1 MIDLSSLKASGWQ
14 RVVAELNAPAP
25 DDKVYFDRLLR
36 VLAQVSA
43 ARQAVLYVPDKIDG
57 EDVEP
62 RVELVWPPTQMDR
75 DAEAA
80 AQQAAPASGSGA
92 SAQILFPNEART
104 AARAAFGSRQA
115 RAFGMDEK
123 EPLYYGDTTA
133 SQEGYILS
141 VPLARWTG
149 GQPRPVSAAGAEPE
163 VPAAVATLLIEP
175 RGKDAIRSTLAMAEV
190 LAGYVAGHEARQAL
204 RKTQAAGFS
213 LDLATRLIASINNA
227 PNFKGSC
234 IQLCNDLAKQFAV
247 DRVALGWV
255 KNDKCV
261 VESISD
267 IEHFDRRTAM
277 VQKLAGAMD
286 ECLDQEQPVL
296 FPPPPVDGAG
306 SDVLLSQAIV
316 HAHRELAAGSAKLKV
331 CSLPLR
337 VDDEVI
343 GVVTI
348 EAAGADGDARLDLG
362 TVELLQAAMDLV
374 APVMRIRRSDDR
386 WVTRRAWDSSI
397 KGAGWLVGPKQTVW
411 KLAGLAALI
420 GLLVLVF
427 VRTTYAPSAE
437 AVLEPRERRI
447 VSAPFDGLIRTL
459 GPGIDVGAVVKA
471 GDVILE
477 LDTKE
482 YELGLA
488 DAIGKVQQ
496 AETQAAAARKAKE
509 AGKVAQAEQQA
520 DRAKAEADLYRYRLN
535 RARIVSP
542 IDGVIIAGELKDRV
556 GSTIKVGELL
566 VQVARLDDI
575 VVTAKVDERDIGL
588 VKKAF
593 DEGKGK
599 GRVATKGDPN
609 DVMTFDVE
617 RIVPL
622 AQPVD
627 GKNVFEVRGRLNATD
642 AQKAKLRPGIEGVAK
657 LDTVRASLMWIG
669 TRRIVDQARLW
680 LWWW

>member
-1 MIDLSSLKASGWQ
+1 MIDLSSLKAPGWQ

-25 DDKVYFDRLLR
+25 DDRVYFDRLLR

-43 ARQAVLYVPDKIDG
+43 ARQAVLYVPDKMDG

-62 RVELVWPPTQMDR
+62 RVELVWPSTRLDS

-80 AQQAAPASGSGA
+80 AAAAGA
-92 SAQILFPNEART
+92 TGGAPGGAEILFPNEART

-133 SQEGYILS
+133 SQEGFILS

-149 GQPRPVSAAGAEPE
+149 GQPRPTLGAEPE

-175 RGKDAIRSTLAMAEV
+175 RSKDAIRSTLAMAEV

-213 LDLATRLIASINNA
+213 LDLATRLIGSINNA
-227 PNFKGSC
+227 PSFKGSC

-255 KNDKCV
+255 KNDRCF

-296 FPPPPVDGAG
+296 FPPPPAEGAG

-316 HAHRELAAGSAKLKV
+316 HAHRELAAGSAKVKV

-337 VDDEVI
+337 VDDDVI

-348 EAAGADGDARLDLG
+348 ESAGADGDARMDLS
-362 TVELLQAAMDLV
+362 TVELLQAAMDLI
-374 APVMRIRRSDDR
+374 APVLRIRRSDDR

-397 KGAGWLVGPKQTVW
+397 KGAAWLVGPKQTVW
-411 KLAGLAALI
+411 KLVGLAALI
-420 GLLVLVF
+420 GLCVLVF

-447 VSAPFDGLIRTL
+447 VSAPFDGLIRAL
-459 GPGIDVGAVVKA
+459 GPGIDVGAAVKA
-471 GDVILE
+471 GDVIVE
-477 LDTKE
+477 LDTRE

-496 AETQAAAARKAKE
+496 AETQAAAARKARE
-509 AGKVAQAEQQA
+509 AGKVAQADQQA
-520 DRAKAEADLYRYRLN
+520 DRARAEADLYRYRLA

-575 VVTAKVDERDIGL
+575 VVTAKVDERDISL
-588 VKKAF
+588 VKRAF
-593 DEGKGK
+593 DEGRGK
-599 GRVATKGDPN
+599 GRVATRGDPN

-642 AQKAKLRPGIEGVAK
+642 GQKSRLRPGIEGVAK
-657 LDTVRASLMWIG
+657 LDTVNASLLWIG